1 MKRNKI
7 STCKTALFGALLA
20 ASLLSGAHSANAAQ
34 AITFST
40 ASDYYQNSN
49 ATNNNIIGWSF
60 TANQDLF
67 ATRLAV
73 FDTDRD
79 IAPELNHY
87 IGLWDSAGSL
97 LASATVTETNVRPQG
112 FAYHWADITQTTL
125 KAGQTYTVG
134 AIMGVDYY
142 TAQVPNSIFNYGD
155 PTPFGNLQ
163 VNPGISYL
171 ADAFYDLA
179 TNPVTGTVTEST
191 NQLTFGTASIGNGLT
206 DPNTIVGGFG
216 ANINVTPTPIPA
228 AAWLLGSGLLGLF
241 GFKRKDNK

>member
-1 MKRNKI
+1 MKRNNI
-7 STCKTALFGALLA
+7 TICKTALFGALLA

-34 AITFST
+34 AITFSS
-40 ASDYYQNSN
+40 ASDYYQDPT

-67 ATRLAV
+67 TTRLAV

-79 IAPELNHY
+79 INHEPSHF
-87 IGLWDSAGSL
+87 IGLWDNAGTL
-97 LASATVTETNVRPQG
+97 LQSATVTETGPRPIG
-112 FAYHWADITQTTL
+112 FSYHWADIAQTTL

-171 ADAFYDLA
+171 TDAFYNLGVA
-179 TNPVTGTVTEST
+179 ESP
-191 NQLTFGTASIGNGLT
+191 NQLTFGSASIGNGLN

-216 ANINVTPTPIPA
+216 ANIDVTPTPIPA

-241 GFKRKDNK
+241 GFKRKYNK